1 MFIETTIKVLL
12 YILIILLGYALANI
26 YAIQYVKLNDW
37 GVWANWVIALCNI
50 FMAGA
55 AGVAA
60 FTARQWFYQ
69 KAQLNT
75 LDAAHKLAFDFEN
88 NLWEINDRL
97 YADILLRR
105 NLENEI
111 KQKTTS
117 QDEIKKLIVS
127 EIDKKTSTDLSE
139 LAYLCSRINKLRRH
153 NVFIHPTFMKI
164 FNDVIHLRK
173 DYLDNHYI
181 YLALLATNQD
191 NLDDSDLIAK
201 KELLNKSK
209 KNLANIF
216 ENELTKLDINKDYD
230 FRNFK

>member
-12 YILIILLGYALANI
+12 FILIILLGYALANI
-26 YAIQYVKLNDW
+26 YAIQYIKLNDW

-60 FTARQWFYQ
+60 FTARQWFSQ

-105 NLENEI
+105 NLENKINQKSTSQVEI
-111 KQKTTS
+111 KNAILSEINRKTT
-117 QDEIKKLIVS
+117 
-127 EIDKKTSTDLSE
+127 TDLSE
-139 LAYLCSRINKLRRH
+139 LAYLHSRIKKLKRH
-153 NVFIHPTFMKI
+153 NVFIKPTFLNI
-164 FNDVIHLRK
+164 FNGVLHLRNE
-173 DYLDNHYI
+173 YLNNHYT
-181 YLALLATNQD
+181 YLALLAKNQN
-191 NLDDSDLIAK
+191 NLKNSDLIAK
-201 KELLNKSK
+201 KALLDESKNK
-209 KNLANIF
+209 LANIF
-216 ENELTKLDINKDYD
+216 ENELTKFDINKDYE